1 MDTVLGCADLFECMV
16 RWLDPRS
23 AVALNRTC
31 SASHTSMRAAFL
43 NSPSLLATVAHNTAG
58 KAMTKTSMMG
68 WFALTSP
75 EASAIK
81 HAVYVRNGGGFYYLY
96 SGDAF
101 EQAVAV
107 VGKDRAE
114 RVARRCTWSAT
125 RIHPYPRVDAAM
137 RLNACHYQAT
147 TAKRRNRSYTANT
160 RSNAASKGSILSAR
174 MCAGIPLHV
183 VFV

>member
-1 MDTVLGCADLFECMV
+1 MDTVLGCADLFECMI

-101 EQAVAV
+101 E
-107 VGKDRAE
+107 
-114 RVARRCTWSAT
+114 
-125 RIHPYPRVDAAM
+125 
-137 RLNACHYQAT
+137 
-147 TAKRRNRSYTANT
+147 
-160 RSNAASKGSILSAR
+160 
-174 MCAGIPLHV
+174 
-183 VFV
+183 